1 MDNVLVG
8 FRKFPNVKQ
17 DVQVNGKRMRVD
29 EWYYV
34 SLAVVDKNWKELAK
48 LVNRNLLICSRPSLM
63 TSYEAFLTAQDQ
75 LTSDA
80 GSDTTGKVVQKTQVT
95 SDGRLLITYANGDQ
109 EYAGTVKGSA
119 GRGISTSM
127 INAAGNLMVMYTDGT
142 LADLG
147 KVTAPDISSLIPLGT
162 FRQYIRGDRLL
173 DVLTPAAV
181 GLEHVSNIPDSQKPV
196 SLPQQMA
203 LDAKLDALLLGQS
216 GGLVPL
222 DSNRKIDLSYLPES
236 ILGSLRYAGT
246 WDADKNL
253 PAMPAASTANKGLY
267 YIVKVAGSTSID
279 GNKDWQIGDWIIS
292 NGESWD
298 RLKDSLVVASING
311 LTGAVTLADLHLDKV
326 DNTAD
331 IDKPIPTSVLHQLS
345 NILALLDGK
354 ADLQDGLLTPISTS
368 SNGLLIGLASDNG
381 GNLQWRIDG
390 VTYTSP
396 TPSVS
401 FVLDASAVGMQR
413 YDLLYGDTT
422 GTVHVL
428 KGVESSV
435 TAVEPALP
443 DSTIRIT
450 SVFVEGAQPMV
461 TPPDLS
467 GFQAKSNVLD
477 ALAKMGTTPAT
488 LLGFKLDGS
497 NVNIP
502 YSDFGLKMLG
512 LGDSP
517 SLRDLL
523 TGYFLRYDADQVL
536 TAEQRAQVRTNL
548 GITELVRYN
557 AQTLADAQKVQV
569 RTNIGLDK
577 VDNTPDTDKPISKTV
592 QQALD
597 TITQA
602 LALKAG
608 LADGLLTPLEVT
620 QTGLNVT
627 LTLRSGT
634 QIQWRIKGNTYTI
647 NGTSVTFTIAAAGTS
662 QQRIDLIYADTTGTF
677 KLRKGTETNGL
688 VTEPTLPDNAIK
700 VTTVE
705 LEGGQPVVAPPDLS
719 GYQAKATVLSNI
731 SALALPENAV
741 LMGDAL
747 ASSVKAFLTTDYGR
761 SLMSVKDSSTFM
773 ANVLAGLADMVG
785 STATADGKHGLV
797 PAPKIAD
804 TGKFLKAD
812 GTYAIPPNSTSLVNA
827 VLNTSEDTLSVG
839 FVDLTT
845 VGPTAQITCGLS
857 GIIRVTFGAQC
868 AAGTRVSFTMTEG
881 ATVVIAAS
889 DDRSCYSAT
898 AATCSWEYVATGL
911 TPGKVY
917 KVVLKYRADTGLL
930 ATLLTARAMSNRFVT
945 LVTM

>member
-17 DVQVNGKRMRVD
+17 DVQVNGQRMRVD
-29 EWYYV
+29 DWYYV
-34 SLAVVDKNWKELAK
+34 PLPFVDTNWKELSK
-48 LVNRNLLICSRPSLM
+48 LVNRKLLICSRPSLM
-63 TSYEAFLTAQDQ
+63 TSYESFTSAQAQ

-80 GSDTTGKVVQKTQVT
+80 SSDTTGKVVQKAQVT
-95 SDGRLLITYANGDQ
+95 ADGRLLITYANGDQ
-109 EYAGTVKGSA
+109 EMAGTVKGSA
-119 GRGISTSM
+119 GRGIASSM
-127 INAAGNLMVMYTDGT
+127 INGAGNLMVMYTDGT

-162 FRQYIRGDRLL
+162 YRQYIRGDRLL

-181 GLEHVSNIPDSQKPV
+181 GLEHVSNIPDLEKPI
-196 SLPQQMA
+196 SIPQQMA
-203 LDAKLDALLLGQS
+203 LDSKLDSMLKGQA
-216 GGLVPL
+216 GGIVPL
-222 DSNRKIDLSYLPES
+222 DDNRKIDLSFLPES

-253 PAMPAASTANKGLY
+253 PSMPAASTANKGLY
-267 YIVKVAGSTSID
+267 YIVKVAGTTNID
-279 GNKDWQIGDWIIS
+279 GNKEWQIGDWIIS
-292 NGESWD
+292 NGTTWD
-298 RLKDSLVVASING
+298 RLKDSLMVASING
-311 LTGAVTLADLHLDKV
+311 LTGAVTLADLNLDKV

-331 IDKPIPTSVLHQLS
+331 IDKPIPTSVMHQLS
-345 NILALLDGK
+345 NILTLLDGK

-368 SNGLLIGLASDNG
+368 NNGLMIGLASDTG
-381 GNLQWRIDG
+381 SNLQWRIDG

-401 FVLDASAVGMQR
+401 FVLDASGVGMQR
-413 YDLLYGDTT
+413 YDLLYGDIT

-428 KGVESSV
+428 KGVESNV

-443 DSTIRIT
+443 ANTIRIT

-467 GFQAKSNVLD
+467 GFQAKSLVLD

-497 NVNIP
+497 NVNVP
-502 YSDFGLKMLG
+502 YTDFGLKVLG

-523 TGYFLRYDADQVL
+523 TGYFLRYDAEQTFTV
-536 TAEQRAQVRTNL
+536 EQRAQVRANL

-557 AQTLADAQKVQV
+557 VQTLADAQKAQV
-569 RTNIGLDK
+569 RANIGLDH
-577 VDNTPDTDKPISKTV
+577 VDNTADADKPIPKTV

-597 TITQA
+597 SITQQ

-620 QTGLNVT
+620 QVGLNVT
-627 LTLRSGT
+627 LTVRSGN
-634 QIQWRIKGNTYTI
+634 QIQWRIKGTTYTI

-688 VTEPTLPDNAIK
+688 VTEPAIPDNAIK

-705 LEGGQPVVAPPDLS
+705 LEGSQPVVAPPDLS
-719 GYQAKATVLSNI
+719 GYQAKATILSNI
-731 SALALPENAV
+731 SALSLPENAV

-761 SLMSVKDSSTFM
+761 SLMAVKDSSTFM

-785 STATADGKHGLV
+785 STVTADGKHGLV

-804 TGKFLKAD
+804 TGKFLRAD
-812 GTYAIPPNSTSLVNA
+812 GTYATPPNTTGLVN
-827 VLNTSEDTLSVG
+827 NTIPAAEGTLSTTY
-839 FVDLTT
+839 VDLAT
-845 VGPTAQITCGLS
+845 VGPTSQITCGAS
-857 GIIRVTFGAQC
+857 GLIRITFGAQC
-868 AAGTRVSFTMTEG
+868 AAGTRVSFVLSQD
-881 ATVVIAAS
+881 ATVVLPA
-889 DDRSCYSAT
+889 DDARSCYSAA

-930 ATLLTARAMSNRFVT
+930 TTLLTARAMSNRFIT